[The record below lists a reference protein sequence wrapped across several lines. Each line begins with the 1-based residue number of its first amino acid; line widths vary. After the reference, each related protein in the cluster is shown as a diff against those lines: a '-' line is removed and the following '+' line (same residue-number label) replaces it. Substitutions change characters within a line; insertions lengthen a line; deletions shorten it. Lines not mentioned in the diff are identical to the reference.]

1 MTSAHVVLLTNFIP
15 PYRLPVYTELANR
28 VGRLTVLLS
37 TPMEANRQ
45 WSPDWGPLEVLV
57 QRTLTVRRRWRH
69 DAGFEDTGYVHFPWD
84 TLGRLRSL
92 KPDVVIS
99 AELGY
104 RSCFSA
110 LHTLRRR
117 VPLVLW
123 GTLSDHTERHRGW
136 PRHLLRRWLAR
147 QADAIVVNGR
157 SGARYLERV
166 GFARDKIFLLPQ
178 PAMPGF
184 EGLPLDRPAT
194 AAHRLVYA
202 GQLIERKGL
211 VPFTRS
217 LRRWAEAHPDR
228 QVEFV
233 LAGSG
238 PVRAELESLA
248 LPPNLSLKFLGE
260 TSYAD
265 LAAVY
270 ADTGIFAFPTLAD
283 EWGLVVNEALAAGLP
298 VLGSVYSQA
307 VEELCREAENGWTF
321 RPNDAEMDAAIDRAM
336 STSVG
341 RLNEMRIAGRQSVE
355 HLTPRYGIDCLMRA
369 MDAAAGERKNL
380 GVRS

>member
-1 MTSAHVVLLTNFIP
+1 MTSQHVVLLTNFIP

-45 WSPDWGPLEVLV
+45 WSADFGPLDVRL

-69 DAGFEDTGYVHFPWD
+69 AAGFEDTGYVHFPWD
-84 TLGRLRSL
+84 TLARLREL

-110 LHTLRRR
+110 VHTSLRRR

-123 GTLSDHTERHRGW
+123 GTLSDHTEMHRGW
-136 PRHLLRRWLAR
+136 PRQLLRRWLAR
-147 QADAIVVNGR
+147 RADAIVVNGR
-157 SGARYLERV
+157 SGARYLERI
-166 GFARDKIFLLPQ
+166 GFAADKIFLLPQ

-184 EGLPLDRPAT
+184 EGLPLDRTAA

-202 GQLIERKGL
+202 GQLVERKGL
-211 VPFTRS
+211 LPFVRC
-217 LRRWAEAHPDR
+217 LMCWADSHRDR
-228 QVEFV
+228 QVECV
-233 LAGSG
+233 LAGTG
-238 PVRAELESLA
+238 PVRQQLEALA

-260 TSYAD
+260 TSYAS
-265 LAAVY
+265 LAGVY
-270 ADTGIFAFPTLAD
+270 ADSGIFAFPTLAD

-307 VEELCREAENGWTF
+307 VEELCHEGVNGWTF
-321 RPNDAEMDAAIDRAM
+321 RPDDGEMLSAIDRAM
-336 STSVG
+336 SVPVE
-341 RLNEMRIAGRQSVE
+341 RLNEMRVAGRQSVA
-355 HLTPRYGIDCLMRA
+355 HLTPRHGIDCLMRA
-369 MDAAAGERKNL
+369 VEAAVAGKKN
-380 GVRS
+380 